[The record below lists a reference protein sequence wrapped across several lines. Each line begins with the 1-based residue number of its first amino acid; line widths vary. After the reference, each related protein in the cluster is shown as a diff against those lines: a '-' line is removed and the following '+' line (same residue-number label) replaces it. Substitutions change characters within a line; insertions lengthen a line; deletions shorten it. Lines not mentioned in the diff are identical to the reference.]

1 MTVISDLTALAERV
15 GDEVAV
21 SEWLTID
28 QARIQRFAD
37 ATDDH
42 QWIHVDPERARRESL
57 YGTTLVHGFLLL
69 SLLPAFVAKALA
81 IQGGYK
87 MILNCGVRD
96 ARFLRPVP
104 SGANIRAR
112 FTLQSLEPVLM
123 GREAVWAL
131 VLEREGEAKPVAQV
145 EWVLRYLR

>member
-1 MTVISDLTALAERV
+1 VTMISDLAALAERV

-21 SEWLTID
+21 SEWLCID
-28 QARIQRFAD
+28 QERIQRFAD

-42 QWIHVDPERARRESL
+42 QWIHVDLERAQRESI

-69 SLLPAFVAKALA
+69 ALLPAFAAKALS
-81 IQGGYK
+81 IQSGYK

-104 SGANIRAR
+104 SGTRVRAH
-112 FTLQSLEPVLM
+112 FILQSLEPVLL
-123 GREAVWAL
+123 GKEAIWAL

>member
-1 MTVISDLTALAERV
+1 MTIVPDLTALAERV

-21 SEWLTID
+21 SEWLCVD
-28 QARIQRFAD
+28 QERIQRFAD

-42 QWIHVDPERARRESL
+42 QWIHVDPERAKQESL

-69 SLLPAFVAKALA
+69 SLLPAFSAKAFS
-81 IQGGYK
+81 IQSGYR
-87 MILNCGVRD
+87 MILNCGVRA

-104 SGANIRAR
+104 SGANLRAR

-123 GREAVWAL
+123 GKEAVWEL
-131 VLEREGEAKPVAQV
+131 VLEREGEPKPVAQV
-145 EWVLRYLR
+145 EWILRYLR